1 VETLCPTYKL
11 LIGIP
16 GKSNAFAIS
25 KRLGLSEAVIEKA
38 KAQMDSESIRFEDV
52 LTQLEQKR
60 QQLEKEKAEV
70 DRLYAQREEDAR
82 KAREFRTQMERAK
95 ENARSRGEA
104 EAKRLL
110 TEAKSVADDTFRRSS
125 TRCAAAEK
133 ARCPADERPA
143 RRDHA
148 QHQAGARRCG
158 VRDESAEPIPKPS
171 RPIEVGDLVEIP
183 GTRRQAEVTAVKDG
197 TLTLKAGVLQMKV
210 KADEVRLIEAAERAA
225 TAKKQPQF
233 APSQRILRHGVR
245 CALLDIRGM
254 ETLEAESVLDNYI
267 DAAVMAHL
275 ETVTIIHG
283 KGTGALRKAVH
294 ASLRRNKAVKS
305 FRLGN
310 YGEGES
316 GVTVVELK

>member
-1 VETLCPTYKL
+1 MSLKTLGLLCLMTQCGLHIPCDDRSAVSIFSSVLADIGDEQSIEQSLSTFSAHMKNIVQILDEADEHCLILFDELGAGTDPVEGAALAIAVIEQARSQGAKIAATTHYAELKTFAMTTAGVENASCEFDVETLCPTYKL

-70 DRLYAQREEDAR
+70 DRLYAQREKDAR

-95 ENARSRGEA
+95 REARPNARREGQVRRGRHVPRA
-104 EAKRLL
+104 
-110 TEAKSVADDTFRRSS
+110 RR
-125 TRCAAAEK
+125 AAQAAEK

-158 VRDESAEPIPKPS
+158 RATPFQAS
-171 RPIEVGDLVEIP
+171 
-183 GTRRQAEVTAVKDG
+183 TR
-197 TLTLKAGVLQMKV
+197 
-210 KADEVRLIEAAERAA
+210 
-225 TAKKQPQF
+225 
-233 APSQRILRHGVR
+233 
-245 CALLDIRGM
+245 
-254 ETLEAESVLDNYI
+254 
-267 DAAVMAHL
+267 
-275 ETVTIIHG
+275 
-283 KGTGALRKAVH
+283 
-294 ASLRRNKAVKS
+294 
-305 FRLGN
+305 
-310 YGEGES
+310 
-316 GVTVVELK
+316 